1 MKGKESCGKEEKRE
15 GRDQKKSVENKKS
28 GHLSE
33 DASDNHKAWAVV
45 TTRLHSDQK
54 EDGNS
59 QLQTQISNPK
69 RVCLEL
75 SEIVDQK
82 GISLLEDSWL

>member
-33 DASDNHKAWAVV
+33 DASDHKAWAIV

-59 QLQTQISNPK
+59 QLQTQIFNPK
-69 RVCLEL
+69 RLCLEL

-82 GISLLEDSWL
+82 GISLLEDPWL